1 MLEGN
6 SFESISIT
14 TFTDV
19 LGFQETLEIEE
30 ALDYSAR
37 SHTEFIFVSL
47 VPMAARMMGE

>member
-30 ALDYSAR
+30 ALD
-37 SHTEFIFVSL
+37 
-47 VPMAARMMGE
+47 